1 MNRLEDTVS
10 DIVARLRQGR
20 YPNEQSI
27 SQGIVL
33 RLLQDLGWDV
43 YDTTCVWPEYQTGEG
58 RADFAL
64 CHPPSKPSVFIE
76 IKQPGIAED
85 PNAVRQALLYAFQT
99 GVTFIVLTDGKTWSF
114 YLPVERG
121 SYEDR
126 RVYKLDLFERQP
138 AAAARTLA
146 QYLSRNL
153 VISGEAIASAKREY
167 ESKNRRSEALAAM
180 PAAWDEL
187 VSKGEETLL
196 ELLATEVETKSGFR
210 PNDEDIN
217 AFLASLSPQTI
228 PVPDSSMPPKP
239 ARGGPRSV
247 VAAPEVIPAPTASQR
262 AGVLQIQGKAIRYNN
277 AKDAMVTVLRML
289 AKKDPTFL
297 QRCAQ
302 HPDNRGRKRA
312 YIART
317 AEELY
322 PDRPDLRE
330 HHESL
335 DGGWLVATNLNNA
348 LKKTIIQLACDVA
361 GITFGKDVVIQF

>member
-1 MNRLEDTVS
+1 MSASTLEITVS
-10 DIVARLRQGR
+10 DIIARLRQGR

-33 RLLQDLGWDV
+33 RLLQELGWDT
-43 YDTTCVWPEYQTGEG
+43 YDTTSVWPEYQTGEG

-76 IKQPGIAED
+76 VKQPGIAED
-85 PNAVRQALLYAFQT
+85 PNAIRQALLYAFQT
-99 GVTFIVLTDGKTWSF
+99 GVTFIILTDGKTWSF

-138 AAAARTLA
+138 SEAAHTLA
-146 QYLSRNL
+146 GYLSRDL
-153 VISGEAIASAKREY
+153 IVSGEAIASAKREY
-167 ESKNRRSEALAAM
+167 ESKNRRAEALAAM
-180 PAAWDEL
+180 PDAWREL
-187 VSKGEETLL
+187 VGKGEETLL
-196 ELLATEVETKSGFR
+196 DLLATEVETKSGFR
-210 PNDEDIN
+210 PDDEDIS
-217 AFLASLSPQTI
+217 AFLASLDPQTI
-228 PVPDSSMPPKP
+228 PLSAAAVTSKP
-239 ARGGPRSV
+239 IRTGGPRT
-247 VAAPEVIPAPTASQR
+247 VAAASETPAPTASQR
-262 AGVLQIQGKAIRYNN
+262 AGTLRIQGKEIRYNN
-277 AKDAMVTVLRML
+277 AKDAMVMILRTL

-297 QRCAQ
+297 QRCTQ
-302 HPDNRGRKRA
+302 HPDSRGRKRA

-330 HHESL
+330 FHESL

-348 LKKTIIQLACDVA
+348 LKKTIIKLAAEVA
-361 GITFGKDVVIQF
+361 GLVN